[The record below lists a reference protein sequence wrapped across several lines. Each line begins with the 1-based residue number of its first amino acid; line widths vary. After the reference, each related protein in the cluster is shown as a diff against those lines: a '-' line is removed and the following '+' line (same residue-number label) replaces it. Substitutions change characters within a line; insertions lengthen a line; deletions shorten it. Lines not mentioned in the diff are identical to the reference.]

1 MASFPRPLRAKDQEA
16 ESVALFLRNIPA
28 KCEAEILHSFLESK
42 GLTDFEMDVPL
53 FPDGKSRGF
62 AVIRLR
68 NSFAVQKSIRNIEG
82 QFVPGFQRTTPLHL
96 EPLKGKGPRRCFQS
110 QKFMPTETSLPLPH
124 GLIQAEASAEK
135 GVPNS
140 EPGSQILA
148 DGMKTAVALP
158 SEMVAP
164 HEANINTTH
173 ACTILRHEPAYT
185 QVLGADGKLS
195 FFL

>member
-1 MASFPRPLRAKDQEA
+1 M
-16 ESVALFLRNIPA
+16 ALFLRNIPA

-82 QFVPGFQRTTPLHL
+82 QFVPGFQRTTPLQL

-110 QKFMPTETSLPLPH
+110 QT
-124 GLIQAEASAEK
+124 GLFK
-135 GVPNS
+135 
-140 EPGSQILA
+140 
-148 DGMKTAVALP
+148 
-158 SEMVAP
+158 
-164 HEANINTTH
+164 
-173 ACTILRHEPAYT
+173 LRHPQKKVFPTASLDLKSLQT
-185 QVLGADGKLS
+185 A
-195 FFL
+195 